1 MAKVTKKLEIQ
12 NRLGL
17 HARAAALFV
26 QTVNRFSCQVTVS
39 NDGMRAD
46 GRSIMGMLTLGAT
59 QGSKIQVE
67 AVGEDA
73 EKALRAIEKL
83 LDNRFNEAE

>member
-1 MAKVTKKLEIQ
+1 MAKVTRKLEIQ
-12 NRLGL
+12 NKLGL

-39 NDGMRAD
+39 NDGMTAD

-67 AVGEDA
+67 ASGEDA
-73 EKALRAIEKL
+73 EKALHAIEKL
-83 LDNRFNEAE
+83 LDNRFNEAQ

>member
-1 MAKVTKKLEIQ
+1 MAKITKKLEIQ
-12 NRLGL
+12 NKLGL

-26 QTVNRFSCQVTVS
+26 QTVNKFSSQVSVS
-39 NDGMRAD
+39 NDAMTAD
-46 GRSIMGMLTLGAT
+46 GRSIMGMLTLGAN

-67 AVGEDA
+67 AIGDDA

-83 LDNRFNEAE
+83 LNNRFNEAQ

>member
-1 MAKVTKKLEIQ
+1 
-12 NRLGL
+12 
-17 HARAAALFV
+17 
-26 QTVNRFSCQVTVS
+26 
-39 NDGMRAD
+39 
-46 GRSIMGMLTLGAT
+46 MGMLTLGAT

-67 AVGEDA
+67 AIGEDA